1 MIGRSILLIRH
12 CAATGQHTDAALSDV
27 GIQQAQI
34 LAEFLSD
41 HPIDHITTSEY
52 LRARQS
58 IEPFASR
65 SDLTIHTD
73 ARLNE
78 RTLSAEPLDNWQEIV
93 RSSFDD
99 YDLCAPGG
107 ESAREVL
114 TRAWAALDE
123 IFDADHAMP
132 VVVTHGN
139 LMALVLHSQEPTFG
153 FQGWKSLTNPD
164 VFMLREKEPGRFDF
178 NRLWV

>member
-12 CAATGQHTDAALSDV
+12 CAATGQNPGAPLSDA

-34 LAEFLSD
+34 LAQFISD
-41 HPIDHITTSEY
+41 HPIDHIATSEY
-52 LRARQS
+52 LRARQT
-58 IEPFASR
+58 IEPFSSQSGLR
-65 SDLTIHTD
+65 IHLD

-78 RTLSAEPLDNWQEIV
+78 RTLSTEPIENWQQIV

-99 YDLCAPGG
+99 YDLCATGG
-107 ESAREVL
+107 ESARQVL

-123 IFDADHAMP
+123 VFDADHAMP
-132 VVVTHGN
+132 LVVTHGN
-139 LMALVLHSQEPTFG
+139 LIALVLHSLDSTFG

-164 VFMLREKEPGRFDF
+164 VYVLRKSELGRVDF
-178 NRLWV
+178 NRLWA